1 MATSSVGSATGSL
14 SSIGLGSGLDVNSI
28 VTQLRT
34 IEERPLTLLQNQA
47 TAIDAK
53 VSAFG
58 QIQSLFSTLSD
69 AANKLAQSSTWSAR
83 TVASSDASTVSATA
97 DSTAAVTTLS
107 VEVQQLAK
115 PQIGTT
121 AALPAGQSLGA
132 GTITLQ
138 LGTWAD
144 DGSGGK
150 VFTAGSSAPVSI
162 NVAAG
167 SSLAS
172 VATQINKANAGVTA
186 TVVSGTSGAQLLL
199 RSKDTGAAQGFQL
212 TSDVTLGT
220 SGNTLALDTAAPG
233 TQWSQD
239 AVAAI
244 NGIAVQSAS
253 NTLTGA
259 VPGLSITLNKTTTAG
274 NPVQLDVSADTGAMK
289 TAIQDFVSAYNAV
302 NTMIGNLTAYNANA
316 PAGQQ
321 ASLLQGDS
329 TATLLQNQL
338 RNLLSSTVK
347 TSFGNMSLSDIGITL
362 PPSVGGVV
370 TSTNL
375 QIDDAKLSAALT
387 DVNKVQEFFTA
398 DTGSMATEGMARKF
412 KDFTFGVLSVQG
424 TLSVATKS
432 LQNQK
437 KNLTDQQDRI
447 TARIDQWETNL
458 RKQYTA
464 LDATM
469 AKMTALNN
477 YVAQQIAQWNK
488 SLNNG

>member
-14 SSIGLGSGLDVNSI
+14 SSVGLGSGLDVNSI

-34 IEERPLTLLQNQA
+34 IEERPLALLQSQA

-69 AANKLAQSSTWSAR
+69 AATRLAQSSTWSAR
-83 TVASSDASTVSATA
+83 TVTSSDSSTVSAAA

-107 VEVQQLAK
+107 VEVSQLAK

-121 AALPAGQSLGA
+121 TALPAGQSLGA

-138 LGTWAD
+138 LGAWAD

-150 VFTAGSSAPVSI
+150 AFTAGSTAPMSI
-162 NVAAG
+162 SVAAG
-167 SSLAS
+167 SSMAD
-172 VATQINKANAGVTA
+172 VATQINQANAGVTA
-186 TVVSGTSGAQLLL
+186 TVVSGTNGAQLLL

-212 TSDVTLGT
+212 TSDVALGT
-220 SGNTLALDTAAPG
+220 SGNTLALDTSAPG

-239 AVAAI
+239 AMASI

-259 VPGLSITLNKTTTAG
+259 VPGLTIALNKTTTAG
-274 NPVQLDVSADTGAMK
+274 SPVQIDVGADIDAMK
-289 TAIQDFVSAYNAV
+289 KTIQDFVSAYNAA
-302 NTMIGNLTAYNANA
+302 NTMIGSLTAYNASA
-316 PAGQQ
+316 PSGQQ

-347 TSFGNMSLSDIGITL
+347 TSFGGMNLADIGITL

-370 TSTNL
+370 TSTDL
-375 QIDDAKLSAALT
+375 QIDDAKLSAALI
-387 DVNKVQEFFTA
+387 DMNKVQEFFTA

-424 TLSVATKS
+424 TLSVAAQS
-432 LQNQK
+432 LQKQK
-437 KNLTDQQDRI
+437 QNLTDQQGRI

-477 YVAQQIAQWNK
+477 YVAQQITLWNK
-488 SLNNG
+488 SSNNG

>member
-1 MATSSVGSATGSL
+1 
-14 SSIGLGSGLDVNSI
+14 
-28 VTQLRT
+28 
-34 IEERPLTLLQNQA
+34 
-47 TAIDAK
+47 
-53 VSAFG
+53 
-58 QIQSLFSTLSD
+58 
-69 AANKLAQSSTWSAR
+69 
-83 TVASSDASTVSATA
+83 
-97 DSTAAVTTLS
+97 
-107 VEVQQLAK
+107 
-115 PQIGTT
+115 
-121 AALPAGQSLGA
+121 
-132 GTITLQ
+132 
-138 LGTWAD
+138 
-144 DGSGGK
+144 
-150 VFTAGSSAPVSI
+150 
-162 NVAAG
+162 VAAG
-167 SSLAS
+167 SSLAD
-172 VATQINKANAGVTA
+172 VATQINQANAGVTA
-186 TVVSGTSGAQLLL
+186 TVVSGTNGAQLLL

-212 TSDVTLGT
+212 TSDVALGT
-220 SGNTLALDTAAPG
+220 SGNTLALDIAAPG

-239 AVAAI
+239 AKAAI

-259 VPGLSITLNKTTTAG
+259 VQGLTIALNKTTTAG
-274 NPVQLDVSADTGAMK
+274 SPVQIDVRADTDAMK
-289 TAIQDFVSAYNAV
+289 KSVQDFVAAYNAV
-302 NTMIGNLTAYNANA
+302 NTMVGSLTAYNASA

-347 TSFGNMSLSDIGITL
+347 TSFGGMSLSDIGIAL
-362 PPSVGGVV
+362 PPSAGGVV

-437 KNLTDQQDRI
+437 KNITDQQERI
-447 TARIDQWETNL
+447 NSRIDQWETNL

-477 YVAQQIAQWNK
+477 YVAQQITLWNK
-488 SLNNG
+488 SSNNG